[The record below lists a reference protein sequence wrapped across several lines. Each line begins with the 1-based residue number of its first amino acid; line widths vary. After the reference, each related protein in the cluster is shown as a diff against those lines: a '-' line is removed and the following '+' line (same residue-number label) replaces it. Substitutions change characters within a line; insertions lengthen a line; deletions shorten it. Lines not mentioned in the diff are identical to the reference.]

1 MNRVY
6 RIIWSAVRREYVV
19 VSELTRRKGKEA
31 ASCGGSRKH
40 AAVLAALALLG
51 ALSWM
56 PGEALAAQE
65 GTAAEVTG
73 EARLYGI
80 VEKDANGNTT
90 DENSIDVQ
98 FVYGTGN
105 EVTSSED
112 GDTVFPSDHVTILGD
127 TNQVKGSTHSMIFG
141 NGTTVIDRPTT
152 TSNTPP
158 GGWKEEYARSGY
170 VISTGNNNTLEWTRN
185 SVVYGHNVK
194 TYNFYNGVAIGN
206 DIQIYG
212 YADNHYGIPNESD
225 TNWWKGNTVVGSRV
239 QIGSGGNGGLVYR
252 GNTISGDD
260 NQIMGDF
267 NAAIGQGSRIS
278 GNQNAVVGHNVQ
290 MGSVT
295 RNDEETIIGNNRSDR
310 NAVVGDSVEIRKGDT
325 THGLGSQDGYN
336 SILGFKI
343 SAQGAR
349 NIVSGSGAIAI
360 GNDTIVSGYRAKTYY
375 GQSTILIG
383 ESAKIGTEN
392 NSLSASTK
400 QAIGIGASVSI
411 GDLANYSTAMGAKS
425 SIGENTQW
433 STAIGSSSSVAKD
446 LQQSVAIGGYG
457 AKVTSSYATALGTY
471 ASVSGE
477 LGTALGYHTD
487 VSVKKGTALGDYST
501 ATDSDILKGYTPKF
515 DWDAKDDSWGVISVG
530 SSQGDKAFT
539 RRITNVANGR
549 ISATS
554 TDAVNGSQLYH
565 VWKDLYNQI
574 VNPNQNPFPG
584 DNETT
589 LSKDTSGTGGSS
601 GESNFDKDSNTLSN
615 PVNPDRTENK
625 TEQDVHSKSDFQ
637 LVNGNAT
644 LDTPVKTEEGKTIT
658 TGYKADENGNVSL
671 VVQDK
676 AGAAGDPAT
685 QRHVVVVSDV
695 ASKAQQDINTVN
707 IEKNT
712 IAINNLSGRVDNLD
726 SRISKVGAGAAA
738 LAALHP
744 LDFDPDEKLDFA
756 AGFGH
761 YGGESAVAIGAF
773 YRPNEDT
780 MFSIGGNFGNGENMI
795 NAGISFKIGQKN
807 HVSVSRVAMAKEIIE
822 LRKEIEE
829 LRSFLADGL
838 SGNGLDLSKIQLFP
852 DTPENH
858 WAYDYV
864 STLAGNGILEGYPDG
879 YFKGDR
885 VLTRYEMA
893 AVLYRA
899 MLNGAKLSAK
909 ALTEFAPELDR
920 IRVDTITRDEQGMP
934 DIQRVRVVPGR
945 E

>member
-1 MNRVY
+1 
-6 RIIWSAVRREYVV
+6 
-19 VSELTRRKGKEA
+19 
-31 ASCGGSRKH
+31 
-40 AAVLAALALLG
+40 
-51 ALSWM
+51 M
-56 PGEALAAQE
+56 PGEALAVQE

-73 EARLYGI
+73 EAQLYGI
-80 VEKDANGNTT
+80 VAKDANGNTT
-90 DENSIDVQ
+90 DDNSTDVQ
-98 FVYGTGN
+98 FVYGKNNT
-105 EVTSSED
+105 VRSSTYK
-112 GDTVFPSDHVTILGD
+112 DTLFPSDHVTILGD
-127 TNQVKGSTHSMIFG
+127 TNQVTGSTHSMIFG
-141 NGTTVIDRPTT
+141 NDTILKDQPTT
-152 TSNTPP
+152 TSYAPP
-158 GGWKEEYARSGY
+158 YGWKEEYARSGY

-185 SVVYGHNVK
+185 SVIYGHNVK
-194 TYNFYNGVAIGN
+194 THNFYNGVAIGN

-212 YADNHYGIPNESD
+212 LADNHYGSALESD

-239 QIGSGGNGGLVYR
+239 QIGSGGNGGLAFR

-278 GNQNAVVGHNVQ
+278 GNKNAVVGHNVQ

-295 RNDEETIIGNNRSDR
+295 RNDEGTLIRNVRSDG
-310 NAVVGDSVEIRKGDT
+310 NAVVGDSVKILEEERHDISPDGY
-325 THGLGSQDGYN
+325 HSVLGSN
-336 SILGFKI
+336 ILT
-343 SAQGAR
+343 QGAR
-349 NIVSGSGAIAI
+349 NTVSGSGAVAF
-360 GNDTIVSGYRAKTYY
+360 GTDTIVSGYKAQTYY
-375 GQSTILIG
+375 GQSTVLIG
-383 ESAKIGTEN
+383 DGAKIGTEN
-392 NSLSASTK
+392 NTLSAPTR
-400 QAIGIGASVSI
+400 QAIGIGSGVTI
-411 GDLANYSTAMGAKS
+411 GDLADYSTAMGANS
-425 SIGENTQW
+425 SIGENTKW

-446 LQQSVAIGGYG
+446 LQESVAIGGYG
-457 AKVTSSYATALGTY
+457 AKVTSSRATALGTY
-471 ASVSGE
+471 ATVSGE
-477 LGTALGYHTD
+477 LGTALGYHTE
-487 VSVKKGTALGDYST
+487 VSVKEGTALGDYST
-501 ATDSDILKGYTPKF
+501 ATENDILKNYTSKF
-515 DWDAKDDSWGVISVG
+515 DWDAQNDSWGVISVG
-530 SSQGDKAFT
+530 SSQGNNIFT

-589 LSKDTSGTGGSS
+589 LSKDTSGTDGSG
-601 GESNFDKDSNTLSN
+601 GESHFDRDSNTLTN

-625 TEQDVHSKSDFQ
+625 PNQDVKSKSDFQ
-637 LVNGNAT
+637 LVNGSAA
-644 LDTPVKTEEGKTIT
+644 LDTPVTTEAGETIT

-676 AGAAGDPAT
+676 AGSPGDPAT
-685 QRHVVVVSDV
+685 HRHVVVVSDV

-712 IAINNLSGRVDNLD
+712 IAINNLSGRIDNLD

-780 MFSIGGNFGNGENMI
+780 MFSIGGNFGNGENMV

-822 LRKEIEE
+822 LRKELEE

-838 SGNGLDLSKIQLFP
+838 SGNALDLSKIQLFP